1 MSVHVRLAEPKRLP
15 PKEWEPRPAY
25 AGSWSTWAGHAWQ
38 SNAPMPTAAF
48 ADETKRFVDDED
60 EGRGADA
67 GSYNPHANT
76 TMEASAAFTFNKKVT
91 AEQQLQQQNP
101 SGAAAALTDG
111 PTPTTLALP
120 QEALELFPLNR
131 YPLRENGAQPTGAA
145 PQSWIDGAK
154 AAGEAAIKALTDA
167 SGGGAGPSAAAAA
180 TTSTALACTS
190 EELTSLGP
198 YVTAASLKQER
209 EAREAAEKQAKWEA
223 RHGGRAKP
231 PKPSPKLGTGNRAS
245 DRLAATTTTA
255 KQARDALGSL
265 DRLTAEGG
273 TVPTGVDVTSG
284 VPLSRVNVT
293 YAHEQ
298 FARQASPTSPK
309 KPASAPSARQPS
321 ARAASARAAS
331 PQKVMRRHPS
341 CRNYYAVLKVA
352 PEASEGEIKQAY
364 HKMAKLWHPDR
375 NHDERAERTF
385 KLINRAYQVLGD
397 KKVRRAF
404 DRGENVDAKWGMH

>member
-1 MSVHVRLAEPKRLP
+1 MATEVWETGRLGKRSRESWQTETTELSVVSGSCGKAAEKSA
-15 PKEWEPRPAY
+15 KEA
-25 AGSWSTWAGHAWQ
+25 Q
-38 SNAPMPTAAF
+38 
-48 ADETKRFVDDED
+48 K
-60 EGRGADA
+60 
-67 GSYNPHANT
+67 
-76 TMEASAAFTFNKKVT
+76 EAKE
-91 AEQQLQQQNP
+91 AEK
-101 SGAAAALTDG
+101 A
-111 PTPTTLALP
+111 
-120 QEALELFPLNR
+120 E
-131 YPLRENGAQPTGAA
+131 
-145 PQSWIDGAK
+145 AK
-154 AAGEAAIKALTDA
+154 AK
-167 SGGGAGPSAAAAA
+167 
-180 TTSTALACTS
+180 
-190 EELTSLGP
+190 
-198 YVTAASLKQER
+198 R
-209 EAREAAEKQAKWEA
+209 ETEAAEKQAKWEA

-231 PKPSPKLGTGNRAS
+231 PKPPPKLGTGNRAS
-245 DRLAATTTTA
+245 ERLFTTTTTA

-273 TVPTGVDVTSG
+273 TVPTGVDVTSR

-309 KPASAPSARQPS
+309 KPASTSRASSAGVPSARQPS

-341 CRNYYAVLKVA
+341 CRNYYAVLKVP

-375 NHDERAERTF
+375 NNDERAERTF